1 MVETLCLKGAPVTA
15 EVIISVAKGFIIAN
29 DWSLVIEHGGYI
41 SLSHQW
47 GRNVLHR
54 MEEEDKK
61 MYRRKAATEKIPV
74 APGLLKEAKLHFQR
88 EIKQMQEWH

>member
-1 MVETLCLKGAPVTA
+1 
-15 EVIISVAKGFIIAN
+15 
-29 DWSLVIEHGGYI
+29 
-41 SLSHQW
+41 
-47 GRNVLHR
+47 

-88 EIKQMQEWH
+88 EIKQMQEWHQIPDDLIINFDQTPLSYVCSWDHTLNFKGVKSVPFVGRGNFKQVTVNF